1 MLRAIVIVAL
11 LASAGVAAAETA
23 FVKSE
28 VANVRSGP
36 SGEFP
41 IENRIYVGQT
51 VTIYERRNG
60 WARISADGYSER
72 WISLS
77 LLGNSK
83 PDTGKGFV
91 LPSELARADLDALS
105 EKPFDNLD
113 GDDVVALRRFGAHVL
128 DTRKC
133 AEIID
138 GDESVN
144 RVGEIYVLCGNMK
157 KQYAKK
163 ADWLK

>member
-1 MLRAIVIVAL
+1 MIRAWTVAMLMLFAGA
-11 LASAGVAAAETA
+11 ASAETA

-36 SGEFP
+36 GSEYP
-41 IENRIYVGQT
+41 VENRVYVGQT
-51 VTIYERRNG
+51 VTIHERQNG
-60 WARISADGYSER
+60 WARITADGYSQR

-77 LLGNSK
+77 LLGSSK

-113 GDDVVALRRFGAHVL
+113 GDDVIALRRFGAHVL

-144 RVGEIYVLCGNMK
+144 RTGEIYVLCGNMK

>member
-1 MLRAIVIVAL
+1 MVRAIMISL
-11 LASAGVAAAETA
+11 LMAFAGAANAETA

-36 SGEFP
+36 GGEYP
-41 IENRIYVGQT
+41 VENRVYVGQA
-51 VTIYERRNG
+51 VTIHERKNG
-60 WARISADGYSER
+60 WARITADGYSQR

-77 LLGNSK
+77 LLGSSK
-83 PDTGKGFV
+83 PITGKGFT
-91 LPSELARADLDALS
+91 LPPELARADLDALS
-105 EKPFDNLD
+105 EEPFDNLD
-113 GDDVVALRRFGAHVL
+113 GDDVIALRRFGAHVL
-128 DTRKC
+128 DSRNC

-144 RVGEIYVLCGNMK
+144 RAGEIYVLCGNMK

-163 ADWLK
+163 VDWLK